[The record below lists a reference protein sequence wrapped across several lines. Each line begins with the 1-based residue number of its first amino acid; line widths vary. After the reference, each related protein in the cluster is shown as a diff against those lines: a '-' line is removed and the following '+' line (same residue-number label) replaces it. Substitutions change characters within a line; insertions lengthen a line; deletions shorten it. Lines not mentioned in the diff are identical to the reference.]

1 MIHMTMI
8 SDTRMPDTIMF
19 MITILES
26 AGLTKVFE
34 DGQDTM
40 KMDQQLELWKV
51 NYETKFL
58 LYV

>member
-1 MIHMTMI
+1 MMHITMK
-8 SDTRMPDTIMF
+8 SDTRMSDTMMF

-34 DGQDTM
+34 DGQDTT

>member
-1 MIHMTMI
+1 MMHITMK
-8 SDTRMPDTIMF
+8 SDTRMSDTRMF
-19 MITILES
+19 MIIILES

>member
-1 MIHMTMI
+1 MMHITMK
-8 SDTRMPDTIMF
+8 SDTRMSDTMMF